1 MKKVSIASRLFALL
15 LVLALVAGIS
25 PVINQAEVNAA
36 QEDPV
41 IVIAGSDFQSY
52 KEVGGSKVTD
62 HAAGATQVKGL
73 LNVIKKDGHPEA
85 DGFLFVGD
93 YDYEMDDS
101 ANGKKALQ
109 KAVQDVYG
117 KNLDEVYVQGNHDP
131 DSLVA
136 NGTLSA
142 SGAHDT
148 EHYGVYVI
156 NEKEYDWG
164 GEDEDATA
172 DAAYEMGK
180 YLDAKVAEG
189 YTKPIFVLCH
199 IPLHYSMR
207 TYKADEG
214 DGLYAFYL
222 FDELNEAGAA
232 GLNIIFLFGHNHSGG
247 WDDYL
252 GGAAIYLAKGD
263 KINICQGN
271 QQKWEV
277 ETLNFTYMNAG
288 YVSYY
293 RNVNTGSECDLTM
306 TVFAIY
312 KDKVVIKR
320 YSKDGIHNLKSKGVR
335 NKYAADYFGPYWGTV
350 ETYSPNTKTYSSPQ
364 TIKLIDVD
372 TTALKAAIA
381 KGEAIQGDLY
391 TQESYSTLQNALMAA
406 KTILAKASA
415 TQDEVDAAVK
425 TVNAALNALEEYKA
439 PTNKN
444 DLSKAIAD
452 AEALD
457 ADAYTAE
464 SYAVVTAALKTAKAV
479 MQDADAT
486 QEEADAAATALS
498 NAIDALKEKP
508 VSTEPTEPET
518 TEPKPTEPKPTEPE
532 ATEPKPTEPKPT
544 EPNATEPTEDPNATE
559 PTEDPNA
566 TEPTED
572 PNATEPTEDP
582 NATEPTEDPNA
593 TEPTEDPNATE
604 PTEDPNATEP
614 TEDPNATEPEA
625 TKPANN
631 ETQAPTDAPAT
642 NNDAKEE
649 SKSNA
654 GLIIG
659 IIAAVV
665 VIGAVAFFVIKK
677 KK

>member
-15 LVLALVAGIS
+15 LVVVMVVGLA
-25 PVINQAEVNAA
+25 PVINLAEVSAA
-36 QEDPV
+36 QNDPV
-41 IVIAGSDFQSY
+41 IVVAGSDFQSY
-52 KEVGGSKVTD
+52 KEVNGNKVD
-62 HAAGATQVKGL
+62 DFDAGAKQIKNF
-73 LNVIKKDGHPEA
+73 LNVIKNDGHSKA

-93 YDYEMDDS
+93 YSYPYAPDEYPSQAAS
-101 ANGKKALQ
+101 ASTSGKKALQ

-199 IPLHYSMR
+199 IPLHFSMR

-214 DGLYAFYL
+214 DGRYAFYL

-252 GGAAIYLAKGD
+252 GGGAIYLAKGD
-263 KINICQGN
+263 KINICQGV
-271 QQKWEV
+271 QTQWKV

-293 RNVNTGSECDLTM
+293 RNLNTGSECDLTM
-306 TVFAIY
+306 TVFEITG
-312 KDKVVIKR
+312 DKVVIKR
-320 YSKDGIHNLKSKGVR
+320 YSKDGVHDLKSKGVR
-335 NKYAADYFGPYWGTV
+335 NNYAAEHFGPYWGTV
-350 ETYSPNTKTYSSPQ
+350 ETYRPDTKVYASPQ
-364 TIKLIDVD
+364 VITLMKKAD
-372 TTALKAAIA
+372 TAALEAAIA
-381 KGEAIQGDLY
+381 KGEAIQEDLY

-406 KTILAKASA
+406 KTILNKGSA

-425 TVNAALNALEEYKA
+425 TLNAALNALEEYKA
-439 PTNKN
+439 PTNKTV
-444 DLSKAIAD
+444 LSKAIAD

-464 SYAVVTAALKTAKAV
+464 SYAAVTAALKTAKAV

-508 VSTEPTEPET
+508 ASTEPEATEPKPTEPKPT
-518 TEPKPTEPKPTEPE
+518 EPKPTEPKPTEPKPTEPE
-532 ATEPKPTEPKPT
+532 ATEPE
-544 EPNATEPTEDPNATE
+544 ATDPEAT
-559 PTEDPNA
+559 DP
-566 TEPTED
+566 E
-572 PNATEPTEDP
+572 
-582 NATEPTEDPNA
+582 
-593 TEPTEDPNATE
+593 
-604 PTEDPNATEP
+604 
-614 TEDPNATEPEA
+614 ATEPEA
-625 TKPANN
+625 TKPAND

-649 SKSNA
+649 PKSNA

-659 IIAAVV
+659 IIVAVV

-677 KK
+677 KE

>member
-15 LVLALVAGIS
+15 LVLTLVAGIS

-41 IVIAGSDFQSY
+41 IVIAGSDFQSH
-52 KEVGGSKVTD
+52 KEVNGNKVDDFDGGAKQIKS
-62 HAAGATQVKGL
+62 L
-73 LNVIKKDGHPEA
+73 LNVIKNDGHSKA

-93 YDYEMDDS
+93 YSYPYTPDS
-101 ANGKKALQ
+101 EPSKAATASTSGKKALQ

-131 DSLVA
+131 DNLVS
-136 NGTLSA
+136 NGTLA
-142 SGAHDT
+142 PSGENDT
-148 EHYGVYVI
+148 DNYGVFVI
-156 NEKEYDWG
+156 NEKDYDWG
-164 GEDEDATA
+164 GDDPAATEKISYKLS
-172 DAAYEMGK
+172 D
-180 YLDAKVAEG
+180 YLDEKVAEN

-252 GGAAIYLAKGD
+252 GGGAIYLTKGD

-335 NKYAADYFGPYWGTV
+335 NKYAADYFGPHWGTV

-444 DLSKAIAD
+444 VLSKAIAD

-508 VSTEPTEPET
+508 VSTEPTEPEAT
-518 TEPKPTEPKPTEPE
+518 EPKPTEPKPTEPKPTEPKPTEPE
-532 ATEPKPTEPKPT
+532 ATEPE
-544 EPNATEPTEDPNATE
+544 
-559 PTEDPNA
+559 
-566 TEPTED
+566 
-572 PNATEPTEDP
+572 
-582 NATEPTEDPNA
+582 
-593 TEPTEDPNATE
+593 
-604 PTEDPNATEP
+604 
-614 TEDPNATEPEA
+614 ATEPEA
-625 TKPANN
+625 TEPEATEPEATEPEATEPEASDPEATDPEATDPEATDPEATEPEATEPEATEPANN

-649 SKSNA
+649 PKSNA

-677 KK
+677 KE